1 MIAIITSL
9 EEGAKCRVCMWFND
23 RLHPLFTHEVEKNKR
38 IMLQLHYSL
47 DAERERA
54 GTKTCERIRNNGTA

>member
-1 MIAIITSL
+1 
-9 EEGAKCRVCMWFND
+9 MWFND